1 MNNTGIY
8 FLSNSSEE
16 VHFEKDIQI
25 SPLGKLFND
34 KLTQRLR
41 FEVVASNLMIGQDW
55 ISIVIKERGQEG
67 GAFGSVF
74 SYTENNI
81 LCMQNAI
88 CQCIWKALCES
99 LTEMCL
105 EQLDLYV
112 TPLNTITKKLRV
124 TIYDFV
130 RRSRFGFFMDHAVG
144 LENALKSKY
153 SDVSFSFR
161 VKDDI
166 QYYYLIF
173 LTDEDMR
180 KATQKYGIE
189 NINHFVWELCKQDD
203 PYHVFDQP
211 LPLPVVSTKQEIIKS
226 GAAMAIM
233 RENLKFDTL

>member
-1 MNNTGIY
+1 MDYPDIY
-8 FLSNSSEE
+8 ALSDSSLEL
-16 VHFEKDIQI
+16 HFEKNIQI
-25 SPLGKLFND
+25 TELGKLFNE
-34 KLTQRLR
+34 KLSQRLH
-41 FEVVASNLMIGQDW
+41 FEVIASHLTVNSKRVYIY
-55 ISIVIKERGQEG
+55 IKERGLEG
-67 GAFGSVF
+67 KMFGIVF
-74 SYTENNI
+74 EKTENDLHHLTDPTCATVWNT
-81 LCMQNAI
+81 
-88 CQCIWKALCES
+88 LCES
-99 LTEMCL
+99 LDALSLQGFNTTGKRELSL
-105 EQLDLYV
+105 E
-112 TPLNTITKKLRV
+112 
-124 TIYDFV
+124 IYDFV
-130 RRSRFGFFMDHAVG
+130 KRSRFAYFTDNAVY
-144 LENALKSKY
+144 LEKKLKAEY
-153 SDVSFSFR
+153 PDVSFSFR